1 METLLNAIW
10 LAIAIVLLVTWH
22 TRWLPVRPPKEFACG
37 SQRLHRAGVLALVL
51 LFPAISLSDDLH
63 PVLICLPDTKS
74 SYAMAHSSAPSS
86 PDTLSSTTVHAGA
99 FGLPTSSGLLVSLF
113 AVDLLEPLTFA
124 DLSSGDSGDPD
135 LSRAPPLSS
144 LS

>member
-10 LAIAIVLLVTWH
+10 LAITVVLLVTWH
-22 TRWLPVRPPKEFACG
+22 TRWLPVRARRRNSP
-37 SQRLHRAGVLALVL
+37 AGRNSFIALVCALVL

-63 PVLICLPDTKS
+63 PVLIGLPDTKS
-74 SYAMAHSSAPSS
+74 SYAVTHSSAPSS

-99 FGLPTSSGLLVSLF
+99 FGLPASPSLLVSLF
-113 AVDLLEPLTFA
+113 AVDLLAASAFA
-124 DLSSGDSGDPD
+124 NLSSGDAGGPD
-135 LSRAPPLSS
+135 LSRAPPVAS